1 MRSHVAVVGL
11 IALALV
17 TKSVSQTVQPS
28 HGPGSGTILVFAYR
42 APSHV
47 KYGKLQ
53 DFTAIVDDLT
63 TFLKANGASISNDL
77 IHKPIISEE
86 MLSNE
91 TLASYLRDA
100 GARRLLYVTL
110 ERPTTLNFKLV
121 VRCYDLQGA
130 LLWETVVKENTLRGN
145 TAVAQAT
152 DQLHAQLRSRME
164 DMGVNVA
171 KNTPSAPV
179 TPAVTSVPNP
189 PPDPA
194 FPSADGAM
202 TDAEVRAAI
211 ENALHGKRHDIGLA
225 LNDLQKSTFSVLGCD
240 TCGVS
245 GYTIYVYTPEQ
256 WIELLAAQAAKEM
269 LPFGLE
275 SVAPAMRQHNLHVIA
290 MPSTAK
296 YLDAN
301 GLSAASSV
309 HRVVLVNTDR
319 TETIQPLLVATG
331 TVQSNSAF
339 RSVDYTKADV
349 AFAMSDVERV
359 RAEDKNGEFFIVVV
373 GDNQNKFFKVKSRM
387 LKQLFGSGSH

>member
-28 HGPGSGTILVFAYR
+28 HGSGSGTILVFAYR
-42 APSHV
+42 SPSHV

-53 DFTAIVDDLT
+53 DFTSIVDDLI
-63 TFLKANGASISNDL
+63 TFLKANGASIANDL

-91 TLASYLRDA
+91 TFASYLRDA

-121 VRCYDLQGA
+121 VRCYDPQGA

-171 KNTPSAPV
+171 K
-179 TPAVTSVPNP
+179 NP

-225 LNDLQKSTFSVLGCD
+225 LNDLQKSTFSGLGCD

-275 SVAPAMRQHNLHVIA
+275 SVAPEMRQHNLHVIA

-319 TETIQPLLVATG
+319 TETVQPLLVATG